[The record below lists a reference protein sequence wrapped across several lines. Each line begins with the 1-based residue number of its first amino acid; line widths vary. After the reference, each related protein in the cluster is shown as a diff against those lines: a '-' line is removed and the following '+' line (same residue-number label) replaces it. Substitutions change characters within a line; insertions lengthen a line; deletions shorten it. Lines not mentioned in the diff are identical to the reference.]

1 MRIIK
6 KIILFSV
13 IAATFYGCGIYS
25 FTGASIPVQ
34 AKTFSVDHFPNN
46 APLVNPTLSQNFT
59 DALKDKFTR
68 QTTLQLINGIGDL
81 HFEGSITGYSSQPQ
95 TIGGDDRATQNR
107 LTVSVRVKY
116 LNEYEPDN
124 DFEQTFSRFFDY
136 PSQQSLSEVENLAID
151 EIIEALVEDIFNR
164 AVVNW

>member
-1 MRIIK
+1 MYNIK
-6 KIILFSV
+6 KIILISV

-68 QTTLQLINGIGDL
+68 QTNLQLINGIGDL

-95 TIGGDDRATQNR
+95 TIGGDDRPTQSR

-136 PSQQSLSEVENLAID
+136 ASNRSLSEVESQAID
-151 EIIEALVEDIFNR
+151 EIVEALVEDIFNR

>member
-1 MRIIK
+1 
-6 KIILFSV
+6 
-13 IAATFYGCGIYS
+13 
-25 FTGASIPVQ
+25 
-34 AKTFSVDHFPNN
+34 
-46 APLVNPTLSQNFT
+46 LVNPTLSQNFT